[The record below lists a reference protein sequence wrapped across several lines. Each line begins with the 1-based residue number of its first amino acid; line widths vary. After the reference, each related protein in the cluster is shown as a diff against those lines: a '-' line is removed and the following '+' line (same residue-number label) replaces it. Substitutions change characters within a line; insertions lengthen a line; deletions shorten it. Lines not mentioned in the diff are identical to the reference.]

1 MIAVR
6 RLSLAL
12 LVAASGSV
20 FAAGSADSVSV
31 VDPYVRLLPPGAK
44 ATAAFMLLKNA
55 GDADAKLVKAESA
68 AARKVELHTH
78 LNEGGVMKMRPVEA
92 IDIKAK
98 GETALKP
105 GSFHLMMIEPT
116 AGMKEGDKIAVTL
129 GFGDGSSKNIEAVVR
144 KPVATPA
151 AMDHSAHE
159 HKH

>member
-12 LVAASGSV
+12 LVAASGST

-68 AARKVELHTH
+68 AAKKVELHTH
-78 LNEGGVMKMRPVEA
+78 LDEGGVMKMRPVQA

-105 GSFHLMMIEPT
+105 GSFHIMMIEPA

-144 KPVATPA
+144 KPAAAPA